1 MESHKNHRQP
11 GHIEA
16 AGIQAVLLLC
26 TVLFLMEAAAALK
39 EINCGYSPH
48 LKTQEIESGMT
59 I

>member
-1 MESHKNHRQP
+1 MESHKSHKQP

-39 EINCGYSPH
+39 EVNFGYSPY
-48 LKTQEIESGMT
+48 LKTKEIESGMT